1 MEEKRKR
8 GGQHGNQNATK
19 HGYYSQEL
27 NKQERLDFDAAAGMQ
42 GIDEEI
48 ALLRYKI
55 KKAIIDGDLA
65 DLIPLSKI
73 SYALEKLI
81 RTNQKLFAP
90 LHKQE
95 DSLRKVIREV
105 LIPLDGDLTGVAE
118 LGHLRYPDEF
128 PPVSPTNQ
136 NEKSFQ
142 PQNEAGLT
150 YNQ

>member
-8 GGQHGNQNATK
+8 GGQPGNQNAVK
-19 HGYYSQEL
+19 HGYYSSKL

-55 KKAIIDGDLA
+55 KKAVIDGDLG

-81 RTNQKLFAP
+81 RTNQKMFAP
-90 LHKQE
+90 AKKQE
-95 DSLRKVIREV
+95 DGLRKLLREM
-105 LIPLDGDLTGVAE
+105 LIPPDGDLTQLAE
-118 LGHLRYPDEF
+118 FGHLKYPDEF
-128 PPVSPTNQ
+128 PPVEPTNQ
-136 NEKSFQ
+136 NKDSFH
-142 PQNEAGLT
+142 PQNEADLP
-150 YNQ
+150 